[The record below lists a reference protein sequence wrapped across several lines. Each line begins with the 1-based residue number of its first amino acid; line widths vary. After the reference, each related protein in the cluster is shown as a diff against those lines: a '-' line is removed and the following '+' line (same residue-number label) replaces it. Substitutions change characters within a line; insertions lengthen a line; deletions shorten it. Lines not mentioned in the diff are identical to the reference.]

1 MKIIPVW
8 QGGVSISCFSMTYSQ
23 GMAYLENTRARDT
36 LERKSPST
44 TTFCYNGYDLFACL
58 DFRDSPLQIKMYYQ
72 FEGVFEIDETHRS
85 ISICPRHQDAFGI
98 RCSN

>member
-23 GMAYLENTRARDT
+23 GMAYLENTRARDM

-44 TTFCYNGYDLFACL
+44 TILLHSTTAMIYT
-58 DFRDSPLQIKMYYQ
+58 R
-72 FEGVFEIDETHRS
+72 V
-85 ISICPRHQDAFGI
+85 
-98 RCSN
+98 